1 VTEGTGHVIDP
12 AGDARRTLQ
21 DAVTSHGPEV
31 LSDAT
36 VMDHLC
42 RTQLAALPGESILI
56 VSAARADVPALL
68 RDAIPQFGNYGAIQS
83 VASTLAQASDLD
95 GAASLWVVREFA
107 RALGLIAPGGTQAMP
122 RPAPGGTGAEA
133 SGGAVAAGAAGAGA
147 AVTAG
152 MGAGP
157 GGTGAASGGGIG
169 VPGGPELAPGMAGG
183 PQPGMAGGPQP
194 GMGGGP
200 QPGMGGGP
208 EPGMAGGPQPGMGG
222 APQPA
227 GGPAARGSSG
237 SKLFTRNTVGIA
249 AAIALVAGYLG
260 VAAVAHLS
268 PFPAKTV
275 AATSSQS
282 ASTGPSTS
290 PATTPA
296 TTPATSPAASPT
308 SDYEV
313 LLSKIPAA
321 VQGRDNCHLTGTQYG
336 ATAVSQ
342 CSRLNFPAGT
352 IIYYLYPSQAALSAG
367 LRTFLAGVH
376 FHKQRECTTGND
388 FTDFLTECQ
397 TEFHN
402 QTPFMTGS
410 IAEYTSTSNAP
421 IIASTDNQQ
430 NVMAVLVG
438 TNPGDLLSYWKQLTW
453 IKD

>member
-12 AGDARRTLQ
+12 AGDARRALQ

-42 RTQLAALPGESILI
+42 RTQLTALPGECILI

-68 RDAIPQFGNYGAIQS
+68 RDAIPQFGTYGAIQS

-107 RALGLIAPGGTQAMP
+107 RALGLIAPGGTQSMP
-122 RPAPGGTGAEA
+122 RPAPAGTGAEA
-133 SGGAVAAGAAGAGA
+133 PGGAVTTGEAGAAA
-147 AVTAG
+147 AATAATAG
-152 MGAGP
+152 MSA
-157 GGTGAASGGGIG
+157 GGTDAGRGGGAG
-169 VPGGPELAPGMAGG
+169 VPGGPELS
-183 PQPGMAGGPQP
+183 PGMAGGPQP

-200 QPGMGGGP
+200 QP
-208 EPGMAGGPQPGMGG
+208 
-222 APQPA
+222 A
-227 GGPAARGSSG
+227 GGPAPRGSSG

-268 PFPAKTV
+268 PFPARTV

-282 ASTGPSTS
+282 ASAGPSTS
-290 PATTPA
+290 PATAPATTPA

-308 SDYEV
+308 SDYQV
-313 LLSKIPAA
+313 LLSKIPTA

-342 CSRLNFPAGT
+342 CSRLTLPAGT

-367 LRTFLAGVH
+367 LSTFLNSVH
-376 FHKQRECTTGND
+376 FKKQRECTTGND

-397 TEFHN
+397 TQFHN

-410 IAEYTSTSNAP
+410 IAEYTSTSNDP

>member
-12 AGDARRTLQ
+12 AGDARRALQ

-42 RTQLAALPGESILI
+42 RTQLTALPGECILI
-56 VSAARADVPALL
+56 VSAARSDVPALL
-68 RDAIPQFGNYGAIQS
+68 RDAIPQYGNYGAIQS
-83 VASTLAQASDLD
+83 VATILAQASDLD

-107 RALGLIAPGGTQAMP
+107 RALGLIAPGGTQSMP
-122 RPAPGGTGAEA
+122 RPAPGGTGAGA
-133 SGGAVAAGAAGAGA
+133 PGSAVAAGAGAVGAAAAVGAGEMGA
-147 AVTAG
+147 GG
-152 MGAGP
+152 MGAG
-157 GGTGAASGGGIG
+157 SGGGTG

-194 GMGGGP
+194 GMAGGPQPGMAAGP

-208 EPGMAGGPQPGMGG
+208 AG
-222 APQPA
+222 
-227 GGPAARGSSG
+227 RESSG
-237 SKLFTRNTVGIA
+237 SKLLNRNTVGIA

-282 ASTGPSTS
+282 PGTRPSTS
-290 PATTPA
+290 PAATSPA
-296 TTPATSPAASPT
+296 ATSPATSPDASPT
-308 SDYEV
+308 SDYDV

-321 VQGRDNCHLTGTQYG
+321 IQGRDNCHLAGTQFG

-342 CSRLNFPAGT
+342 CSRLNLAAGT
-352 IIYYLYPSQAALSAG
+352 IIYYLYPSPAALAS
-367 LRTFLAGVH
+367 GVSRLLSDNH
-376 FHKQRECTTGND
+376 FHKNRECTTGKD
-388 FTDFLTECQ
+388 FTDFLVECQ

-410 IAEYTSTSNAP
+410 IAEYSSTSNAP
-421 IIASTDNQQ
+421 IIVTSDNQQ

-438 TNPGDLLSYWKQLTW
+438 TNPGELLSYWKQLTW

>member
-1 VTEGTGHVIDP
+1 MTEGTGHVIDP
-12 AGDARRTLQ
+12 AGDARRALQ

-42 RTQLAALPGESILI
+42 RTQLTALPGECILI
-56 VSAARADVPALL
+56 VSAARANVPALL
-68 RDAIPQFGNYGAIQS
+68 SDAIPQFGNYGAIQS
-83 VASTLAQASDLD
+83 VATTLAQASDLD

-107 RALGLIAPGGTQAMP
+107 RALGLIAPGGTQSMP

-133 SGGAVAAGAAGAGA
+133 PGGAVATGEVGAGA
-147 AVTAG
+147 AATAG
-152 MGAGP
+152 MSAGA
-157 GGTGAASGGGIG
+157 GGTGAGSGGGTG

-183 PQPGMAGGPQP
+183 PQPGMG
-194 GMGGGP
+194 
-200 QPGMGGGP
+200 
-208 EPGMAGGPQPGMGG
+208 
-222 APQPA
+222 

-342 CSRLNFPAGT
+342 CSRLSLPAGT
-352 IIYYLYPSQAALSAG
+352 IIYYLYPSPAALNAG
-367 LRTFLAGVH
+367 LSTFLAGVH

-388 FTDFLTECQ
+388 FTDFLTECR

>member
-1 VTEGTGHVIDP
+1 
-12 AGDARRTLQ
+12 
-21 DAVTSHGPEV
+21 
-31 LSDAT
+31 
-36 VMDHLC
+36 M
-42 RTQLAALPGESILI
+42 
-56 VSAARADVPALL
+56 PALL

-83 VASTLAQASDLD
+83 VATTLAQASDLD

-107 RALGLIAPGGTQAMP
+107 RALGLIAPGGTQSMP
-122 RPAPGGTGAEA
+122 RPAPDGTGAEA
-133 SGGAVAAGAAGAGA
+133 PGAAVATGEVGAGA
-147 AVTAG
+147 AATA
-152 MGAGP
+152 
-157 GGTGAASGGGIG
+157 GTGAGASGAGAGSGGGTG

-194 GMGGGP
+194 GMAGGP
-200 QPGMGGGP
+200 Q
-208 EPGMAGGPQPGMGG
+208 PGMAGGPQPGMGG
-222 APQPA
+222 GPQPA

-296 TTPATSPAASPT
+296 TTPATSPAGSPDASPT

-321 VQGRDNCHLTGTQYG
+321 IQGRDNCHLAGTQFG

-342 CSRLNFPAGT
+342 CSRLNLPAGT
-352 IIYYLYPSQAALSAG
+352 IIYYLYPSRPRSA
-367 LRTFLAGVH
+367 RAQHVPRQRH
-376 FHKQRECTTGND
+376 FHKSRECTTGND

-397 TEFHN
+397 TDFHN
-402 QTPFMTGS
+402 QTPFMTGN
-410 IAEYTSTSNAP
+410 IAEYTSTSNDP

>member
-36 VMDHLC
+36 VMEHLC
-42 RTQLAALPGESILI
+42 RTQLTALPGECILI
-56 VSAARADVPALL
+56 VSAARSDVPALL
-68 RDAIPQFGNYGAIQS
+68 RDAIPQYGNYGAIQS
-83 VASTLAQASDLD
+83 VATTLAQASDLD

-107 RALGLIAPGGTQAMP
+107 RALGLIAPGGTQSMP
-122 RPAPGGTGAEA
+122 RPAPAGPGAEVPR
-133 SGGAVAAGAAGAGA
+133 GAVAPGEVGAAAAATAGMSAGAG
-147 AVTAG
+147 
-152 MGAGP
+152 
-157 GGTGAASGGGIG
+157 GTG
-169 VPGGPELAPGMAGG
+169 VPGGPELAPGMAGGPQPRMAGG

-200 QPGMGGGP
+200 QPGM
-208 EPGMAGGPQPGMGG
+208 AGGPQPGMAGG
-222 APQPA
+222 PQPA

-308 SDYEV
+308 SDYQV

-321 VQGRDNCHLTGTQYG
+321 VQGQDNCHLTGTQYG

-342 CSRLNFPAGT
+342 CSKLNLAAGT
-352 IIYYLYPSQAALSAG
+352 IIYYLYPDTAALNTGVSK
-367 LRTFLAGVH
+367 FLAGVH
-376 FHKQRECTTGND
+376 FKKQRECTTGSD

-397 TEFHN
+397 SEFN
-402 QTPFMTGS
+402 NKTPFMTGKIS
-410 IAEYTSTSNAP
+410 EYTSTSNVP
-421 IIASTDNQQ
+421 IITASDNQQ

-438 TNPGDLLSYWKQLTW
+438 TNPGDLLSYWKQLNW

>member
-1 VTEGTGHVIDP
+1 
-12 AGDARRTLQ
+12 LQ

-42 RTQLAALPGESILI
+42 RTQLTALPGECILI

-83 VASTLAQASDLD
+83 VATTLAQASDLD

-107 RALGLIAPGGTQAMP
+107 RALGLIAPGGTQSMP
-122 RPAPGGTGAEA
+122 RPAPDGTGAEVP
-133 SGGAVAAGAAGAGA
+133 GATVATGEVGAGA
-147 AVTAG
+147 AAAAG
-152 MGAGP
+152 MSAGAG
-157 GGTGAASGGGIG
+157 GAAAWSGGGSG
-169 VPGGPELAPGMAGG
+169 GPGGPELAGGPQPGMAGGPQPGMPGGPQPGMAGG

-194 GMGGGP
+194 GMGG
-200 QPGMGGGP
+200 P
-208 EPGMAGGPQPGMGG
+208 E
-222 APQPA
+222 PA

-282 ASTGPSTS
+282 AGTGPSTN

-296 TTPATSPAASPT
+296 TTPATSPAGSPDASPT

-321 VQGRDNCHLTGTQYG
+321 IQGRDNCHLTGTQYG

-342 CSRLNFPAGT
+342 CSRLTVPAGT
-352 IIYYLYPSQAALSAG
+352 IIYYLYPSQAALSPG
-367 LRTFLAGVH
+367 LGTFLASVH
-376 FHKQRECTTGND
+376 FHKQRECTTGNN
-388 FTDFLTECQ
+388 FTDFLTECR
-397 TEFHN
+397 TAFHN

-410 IAEYTSTSNAP
+410 IAEYTSTSNDP

>member
-1 VTEGTGHVIDP
+1 MTEGTGHVIDP

-31 LSDAT
+31 LSDPT
-36 VMDHLC
+36 VMEHLC

-83 VASTLAQASDLD
+83 VGTTLAQASDLD

-107 RALGLIAPGGTQAMP
+107 RALGLIAPGGTQSMP
-122 RPAPGGTGAEA
+122 RPAPDGTGAEA
-133 SGGAVAAGAAGAGA
+133 PGAAVATGEVGAGA
-147 AVTAG
+147 AATAG
-152 MGAGP
+152 LSAGVGAGGAGAGSS
-157 GGTGAASGGGIG
+157 GGTGG
-169 VPGGPELAPGMAGG
+169 PGGPELAGG

-194 GMGGGP
+194 GMGGG
-200 QPGMGGGP
+200 
-208 EPGMAGGPQPGMGG
+208 
-222 APQPA
+222 PQPA

-296 TTPATSPAASPT
+296 TTPATSPAGSPDASPT

-321 VQGRDNCHLTGTQYG
+321 IQGRDNCHLTGTQYG

-342 CSRLNFPAGT
+342 CSRLTLPAGT

-367 LRTFLAGVH
+367 LGTFLASVH
-376 FHKQRECTTGND
+376 FHKQRECTTGNN
-388 FTDFLTECQ
+388 FTDFLTECR
-397 TEFHN
+397 TAFHN

-410 IAEYTSTSNAP
+410 ITEYTSTSNDP

>member
-12 AGDARRTLQ
+12 AGDARRALQ

-42 RTQLAALPGESILI
+42 RTQLTALPGECILI

-68 RDAIPQFGNYGAIQS
+68 RDAIPQFGTYGAIQS

-107 RALGLIAPGGTQAMP
+107 RALGLIAPGGTQSMP
-122 RPAPGGTGAEA
+122 RPAPAGPGAEVPR
-133 SGGAVAAGAAGAGA
+133 GAVATGEVGAAAAATAGMSAGAGG
-147 AVTAG
+147 TDAG
-152 MGAGP
+152 R
-157 GGTGAASGGGIG
+157 GGGAG
-169 VPGGPELAPGMAGG
+169 VPGGPELSPGMAGG
-183 PQPGMAGGPQP
+183 PQA

-208 EPGMAGGPQPGMGG
+208 
-222 APQPA
+222 QPA
-227 GGPAARGSSG
+227 GGPAPRGSSG

-268 PFPAKTV
+268 PFPARTV

-282 ASTGPSTS
+282 ASAGPSTS
-290 PATTPA
+290 PATAPATTPA

-308 SDYEV
+308 SDYQV
-313 LLSKIPAA
+313 LLSKIPTA

-342 CSRLNFPAGT
+342 CSRLTLPAGT

-367 LRTFLAGVH
+367 LSTFLNSVH
-376 FHKQRECTTGND
+376 FKKQRECTTGND

-397 TEFHN
+397 THFHN

-410 IAEYTSTSNAP
+410 IAEYTSTSNDP

>member
-1 VTEGTGHVIDP
+1 
-12 AGDARRTLQ
+12 
-21 DAVTSHGPEV
+21 
-31 LSDAT
+31 
-36 VMDHLC
+36 
-42 RTQLAALPGESILI
+42 
-56 VSAARADVPALL
+56 
-68 RDAIPQFGNYGAIQS
+68 
-83 VASTLAQASDLD
+83 
-95 GAASLWVVREFA
+95 
-107 RALGLIAPGGTQAMP
+107 
-122 RPAPGGTGAEA
+122 
-133 SGGAVAAGAAGAGA
+133 
-147 AVTAG
+147 
-152 MGAGP
+152 
-157 GGTGAASGGGIG
+157 
-169 VPGGPELAPGMAGG
+169 MAGG
-183 PQPGMAGGPQP
+183 
-194 GMGGGP
+194 
-200 QPGMGGGP
+200 
-208 EPGMAGGPQPGMGG
+208 
-222 APQPA
+222 PQPA

-249 AAIALVAGYLG
+249 AAIALVAGYLA

-308 SDYEV
+308 SDYQI

-321 VQGRDNCHLTGTQYG
+321 VQGQDNCHLTGTQYG

-342 CSRLNFPAGT
+342 CSRLNLPAGT

-367 LRTFLAGVH
+367 LSTFLTGVH
-376 FHKQRECTTGND
+376 FKKQRECTTGNN
-388 FTDFLTECQ
+388 FTDFLTECR

-410 IAEYTSTSNAP
+410 IAEYTSTSNDP

>member
-1 VTEGTGHVIDP
+1 
-12 AGDARRTLQ
+12 
-21 DAVTSHGPEV
+21 
-31 LSDAT
+31 
-36 VMDHLC
+36 
-42 RTQLAALPGESILI
+42 
-56 VSAARADVPALL
+56 
-68 RDAIPQFGNYGAIQS
+68 
-83 VASTLAQASDLD
+83 
-95 GAASLWVVREFA
+95 VREFA
-107 RALGLIAPGGTQAMP
+107 RALGLIAPGGTQSMP
-122 RPAPGGTGAEA
+122 RPAPDGTGAEA
-133 SGGAVAAGAAGAGA
+133 PGAAMATGEVGAGA
-147 AVTAG
+147 AATAG
-152 MGAGP
+152 MGAG
-157 GGTGAASGGGIG
+157 GAAAWSGGGTSG
-169 VPGGPELAPGMAGG
+169 PGGPELAGGPQPGMAGGPQPGMAGGPQPGTAGG

-200 QPGMGGGP
+200 QP
-208 EPGMAGGPQPGMGG
+208 
-222 APQPA
+222 A
-227 GGPAARGSSG
+227 GGPATRGSSG

-342 CSRLNFPAGT
+342 CSRLSLPAGT
-352 IIYYLYPSQAALSAG
+352 IIYYLYPSQAALNAG
-367 LRTFLAGVH
+367 LSTFLAGVH

-388 FTDFLTECQ
+388 FTDFLTECR

>member
-1 VTEGTGHVIDP
+1 MTEGTGHVIDP

-31 LSDAT
+31 LSDPT
-36 VMDHLC
+36 VMEHLC

-83 VASTLAQASDLD
+83 VATTLAQASDLD

-107 RALGLIAPGGTQAMP
+107 RALGLIAPGGTQSMP
-122 RPAPGGTGAEA
+122 RPAPDGTGSEA
-133 SGGAVAAGAAGAGA
+133 PGAAAATREVGAGAAATAGISAGAGA
-147 AVTAG
+147 G
-152 MGAGP
+152 
-157 GGTGAASGGGIG
+157 SGGATG
-169 VPGGPELAPGMAGG
+169 VPSGPELA
-183 PQPGMAGGPQP
+183 PGMAGGPQP

-200 QPGMGGGP
+200 QPGM
-208 EPGMAGGPQPGMGG
+208 AGGPQPGM
-222 APQPA
+222 A

-282 ASTGPSTS
+282 ASTGPSTN

-296 TTPATSPAASPT
+296 TTPATSPAGSPDASPT

-321 VQGRDNCHLTGTQYG
+321 IQGRDNCHLTGTQYG

-342 CSRLNFPAGT
+342 CSRLTLPAGT

-367 LRTFLAGVH
+367 LSTFLASVH

-397 TEFHN
+397 TAFHN
-402 QTPFMTGS
+402 QTPFMTGH
-410 IAEYTSTSNAP
+410 IAEYTSTSNDP

>member
-1 VTEGTGHVIDP
+1 MTEGTGHVIDP

-31 LSDAT
+31 LSDPT
-36 VMDHLC
+36 VMEHLC

-83 VASTLAQASDLD
+83 VGTTLAQASDLD

-107 RALGLIAPGGTQAMP
+107 RALGLIAPGGTQSMP
-122 RPAPGGTGAEA
+122 RPAPDGTGSEA
-133 SGGAVAAGAAGAGA
+133 PGAAAATREVGAGAAATAGISAGAGA
-147 AVTAG
+147 G
-152 MGAGP
+152 SG
-157 GGTGAASGGGIG
+157 GGTG
-169 VPGGPELAPGMAGG
+169 VPSGPELAPGMAGGPQPGMGGGPQPGMAGG

-194 GMGGGP
+194 GMGGG
-200 QPGMGGGP
+200 
-208 EPGMAGGPQPGMGG
+208 
-222 APQPA
+222 PQPA

-282 ASTGPSTS
+282 ASTGPSTN

-296 TTPATSPAASPT
+296 TTPATSPAGSPDASPT

-321 VQGRDNCHLTGTQYG
+321 IQGRDNCHLTGTQYG

-342 CSRLNFPAGT
+342 CSRLTLPAGT

-367 LRTFLAGVH
+367 LSTFLASVH

-397 TEFHN
+397 TAFHN
-402 QTPFMTGS
+402 QTPFMTGH
-410 IAEYTSTSNAP
+410 IAEYTSTSNDP

>member
-1 VTEGTGHVIDP
+1 MTEGTGHVIDP

-31 LSDAT
+31 LSDPT

-83 VASTLAQASDLD
+83 VATTLAQASDLD

-107 RALGLIAPGGTQAMP
+107 RALGLIAPGGTQSMP
-122 RPAPGGTGAEA
+122 RPAPDGTGAEA
-133 SGGAVAAGAAGAGA
+133 PGAAVATGEVGAGA
-147 AVTAG
+147 AATAG
-152 MGAGP
+152 MSAGAG
-157 GGTGAASGGGIG
+157 GAAAWSGGVTSG
-169 VPGGPELAPGMAGG
+169 PGGPELAGGPQPGMAGG

-194 GMGGGP
+194 GMGGS
-200 QPGMGGGP
+200 
-208 EPGMAGGPQPGMGG
+208 
-222 APQPA
+222 QPA

-282 ASTGPSTS
+282 AGTGPSTN

-296 TTPATSPAASPT
+296 TTPATSPAGSPDASPT

-321 VQGRDNCHLTGTQYG
+321 IQGRDNCHLTGTQYG

-342 CSRLNFPAGT
+342 CSRLTVPAGT

-367 LRTFLAGVH
+367 LGTFLASVH
-376 FHKQRECTTGND
+376 FKKQRECTTGND
-388 FTDFLTECQ
+388 FTDFLTECR
-397 TEFHN
+397 TAFHN

-410 IAEYTSTSNAP
+410 IAEYTSTSNDP

>member
-1 VTEGTGHVIDP
+1 MTEGTGHVIDP

-21 DAVTSHGPEV
+21 DAVASHGPEV

-36 VMDHLC
+36 VMDHLS

-83 VASTLAQASDLD
+83 VATTLARASDLD

-107 RALGLIAPGGTQAMP
+107 RALGLIAPGGTQSMP
-122 RPAPGGTGAEA
+122 RPAPGGTGAGA
-133 SGGAVAAGAAGAGA
+133 PGGAVPTGEVGAAAGAAAAATAGMSAGAG
-147 AVTAG
+147 G
-152 MGAGP
+152 MGAG
-157 GGTGAASGGGIG
+157 SGGGTG

-183 PQPGMAGGPQP
+183 PQPGM
-194 GMGGGP
+194 GGGP
-200 QPGMGGGP
+200 Q
-208 EPGMAGGPQPGMGG
+208 PGMAGGPQPGMGG
-222 APQPA
+222 RPQPA
-227 GGPAARGSSG
+227 GGPAAGGSSG

-268 PFPAKTV
+268 PFPAKTA

-282 ASTGPSTS
+282 AGTGASTN

-296 TTPATSPAASPT
+296 TTPATSPATTPAASPT

-313 LLSKIPAA
+313 LLSKVPAA
-321 VQGRDNCHLTGTQYG
+321 IQGRDNCHLTGTQYG

-342 CSRLNFPAGT
+342 CSRLSVPAGT

-367 LRTFLAGVH
+367 LSTFLAGVH
-376 FHKQRECTTGND
+376 FRKQRECTTGND
-388 FTDFLTECQ
+388 FTDFLTECR

-421 IIASTDNQQ
+421 IIVSTDNQQ

>member
-12 AGDARRTLQ
+12 AGDARRALQ

-42 RTQLAALPGESILI
+42 RTQLTALPGECILI
-56 VSAARADVPALL
+56 VSAARSDVPALL
-68 RDAIPQFGNYGAIQS
+68 RDAIPQYGNYGAIQS
-83 VASTLAQASDLD
+83 VATILAQASDLD

-107 RALGLIAPGGTQAMP
+107 RALGLIAPGGTQSMP
-122 RPAPGGTGAEA
+122 RPAPGGTGAGA
-133 SGGAVAAGAAGAGA
+133 PGSAVAAGAGAVGATAAAAVGAGEMGA
-147 AVTAG
+147 GG
-152 MGAGP
+152 MGAG
-157 GGTGAASGGGIG
+157 GMGAGSGGGTG

-194 GMGGGP
+194 GMAAGP
-200 QPGMGGGP
+200 QPVMGGGP
-208 EPGMAGGPQPGMGG
+208 AG
-222 APQPA
+222 
-227 GGPAARGSSG
+227 RESSG
-237 SKLFTRNTVGIA
+237 SKLLNRNTVGIA

-282 ASTGPSTS
+282 PGTRPSTS
-290 PATTPA
+290 PAATSPA
-296 TTPATSPAASPT
+296 ATSPAASPDASPT
-308 SDYEV
+308 SDYDV

-321 VQGRDNCHLTGTQYG
+321 IQGRDNCHLAGTQFG

-342 CSRLNFPAGT
+342 CSRLKLAAGT
-352 IIYYLYPSQAALSAG
+352 IIYYLYPSPAALAS
-367 LRTFLAGVH
+367 GVSRLLSDNH
-376 FHKQRECTTGND
+376 FHKNRECTTGKD
-388 FTDFLTECQ
+388 FTDFLVECQ

-410 IAEYTSTSNAP
+410 IAEYSSTSNAP
-421 IIASTDNQQ
+421 IIVTSDNQQ

-438 TNPGDLLSYWKQLTW
+438 TNPGELLSYWKQLTW

>member
-1 VTEGTGHVIDP
+1 MTEGTGHVIDP

-31 LSDAT
+31 LSDPT

-83 VASTLAQASDLD
+83 VATTLAQASDLD

-107 RALGLIAPGGTQAMP
+107 RALGLIAPGGTQSMP
-122 RPAPGGTGAEA
+122 RPAPDGTGAEA
-133 SGGAVAAGAAGAGA
+133 PGAAVATGEVGAGA
-147 AVTAG
+147 AATAG
-152 MGAGP
+152 MGAG
-157 GGTGAASGGGIG
+157 GAAAWSGGGTSG
-169 VPGGPELAPGMAGG
+169 PGGPELAGGPQPGMGGG

-200 QPGMGGGP
+200 QP
-208 EPGMAGGPQPGMGG
+208 
-222 APQPA
+222 A
-227 GGPAARGSSG
+227 GGPAPRGSSG
-237 SKLFTRNTVGIA
+237 SRLFTRNTVGIA

-282 ASTGPSTS
+282 ASTGPSSS

-296 TTPATSPAASPT
+296 TTPATSPAGSPDASPT
-308 SDYEV
+308 SNYQV

-321 VQGRDNCHLTGTQYG
+321 IQGRDNCHLTGTQYG

-342 CSRLNFPAGT
+342 CSRLTVPAGT

-367 LRTFLAGVH
+367 LSTFLASVH

-388 FTDFLTECQ
+388 FTDFLTECR
-397 TEFHN
+397 TAFHN

-410 IAEYTSTSNAP
+410 IAEYTSTSNDP

>member
-36 VMDHLC
+36 VMEHLC
-42 RTQLAALPGESILI
+42 RTQLTALPGECILI
-56 VSAARADVPALL
+56 VSAARSDVPALL
-68 RDAIPQFGNYGAIQS
+68 RDAIPQHGNYGAIQS
-83 VASTLAQASDLD
+83 VATTLAQASDLD

-107 RALGLIAPGGTQAMP
+107 RALGLIAPGGTQSMP
-122 RPAPGGTGAEA
+122 RPAPGGSGAGATGA
-133 SGGAVAAGAAGAGA
+133 GAAGAAGVAGVA
-147 AVTAG
+147 AAAATG
-152 MGAGP
+152 EMGA
-157 GGTGAASGGGIG
+157 GGTGAGSGGGTG
-169 VPGGPELAPGMAGG
+169 VPGGPELAPGMAGGPPPGMAGPQPGMAGPQPGMAG

-200 QPGMGGGP
+200 
-208 EPGMAGGPQPGMGG
+208 AG
-222 APQPA
+222 
-227 GGPAARGSSG
+227 RGSSG
-237 SKLFTRNTVGIA
+237 SKLFNRNTVGIA

-260 VAAVAHLS
+260 VAAVAHLT

-275 AATSSQS
+275 AATSSQPP
-282 ASTGPSTS
+282 STGPSTS

-296 TTPATSPAASPT
+296 TSPDASPDASPT
-308 SDYEV
+308 SDYDV

-321 VQGRDNCHLTGTQYG
+321 IQGRDNCHLAGTQFG

-342 CSRLNFPAGT
+342 CSRLNLPAGT
-352 IIYYLYPSQAALSAG
+352 IIYYSYPSPAALAS
-367 LRTFLAGVH
+367 GVSKLLSDNH
-376 FHKQRECTTGND
+376 FRKSRECTTGND
-388 FTDFLTECQ
+388 FTDFLVECQ
-397 TEFHN
+397 TDFHN

-410 IAEYTSTSNAP
+410 IAEYSSTSNAP
-421 IIASTDNQQ
+421 IIVTSDNQQ

-438 TNPGDLLSYWKQLTW
+438 TNPGELLSYWKKLTW

>member
-1 VTEGTGHVIDP
+1 MGRSFVTEGTGHVIDP
-12 AGDARRTLQ
+12 AGDARRVLQ
-21 DAVTSHGPEV
+21 DAVASHGPEV

-36 VMDHLC
+36 VMDHLS

-83 VASTLAQASDLD
+83 VATTLARASDLD

-107 RALGLIAPGGTQAMP
+107 RALGLIAPGGTQSMP
-122 RPAPGGTGAEA
+122 RPAPAGTGAEA
-133 SGGAVAAGAAGAGA
+133 PRGAVATGEVGAGA
-147 AVTAG
+147 AATAG
-152 MGAGP
+152 MSAGA
-157 GGTGAASGGGIG
+157 GGTGAGRGGGTG

-183 PQPGMAGGPQP
+183 PQPGMAGAPQP

-200 QPGMGGGP
+200 H
-208 EPGMAGGPQPGMGG
+208 PGMAGGPQP
-222 APQPA
+222 A
-227 GGPAARGSSG
+227 GGPAAPGSSG

-282 ASTGPSTS
+282 AGTGPSTS

-321 VQGRDNCHLTGTQYG
+321 VQGQDNCHLTGTQYG

-342 CSRLNFPAGT
+342 CSRLSLPAGT
-352 IIYYLYPSQAALSAG
+352 IIYYLYPSQAALRVG
-367 LRTFLAGVH
+367 LSTFLAGVH
-376 FHKQRECTTGND
+376 FKKQRECTTGND

>member
-36 VMDHLC
+36 VMDHLA
-42 RTQLAALPGESILI
+42 RTQLAALPGECILI

-83 VASTLAQASDLD
+83 VATTLAQASDLD

-107 RALGLIAPGGTQAMP
+107 RALGLIAPGGTQSMP
-122 RPAPGGTGAEA
+122 RPAPDGTGAEA
-133 SGGAVAAGAAGAGA
+133 PGAAVATGEVGAGA
-147 AVTAG
+147 AATAG
-152 MGAGP
+152 MSAGAGGAGAGSG
-157 GGTGAASGGGIG
+157 GGTGG
-169 VPGGPELAPGMAGG
+169 PGMAGG

-194 GMGGGP
+194 
-200 QPGMGGGP
+200 
-208 EPGMAGGPQPGMGG
+208 PGMAGGPQPGMGG
-222 APQPA
+222 GPQPA

-282 ASTGPSTS
+282 AGTGPSTN

-296 TTPATSPAASPT
+296 TTPATSPAGSPDASPT

-321 VQGRDNCHLTGTQYG
+321 IQGRDNCHLTGTQYG

-342 CSRLNFPAGT
+342 CSRLTVPAGT

-367 LRTFLAGVH
+367 LGTFLASVH
-376 FHKQRECTTGND
+376 FKKQRECTTGND
-388 FTDFLTECQ
+388 FTDFLTECR
-397 TEFHN
+397 TAFHN

-410 IAEYTSTSNAP
+410 IAEYTSTSNDP

>member
-12 AGDARRTLQ
+12 AGEARRALQ
-21 DAVTSHGPEV
+21 EAVSSHGPEV

-36 VMDHLC
+36 VMDTLC
-42 RTQLAALPGESILI
+42 RTQLAALPGECILI

-83 VASTLAQASDLD
+83 VATTLAQASDLD
-95 GAASLWVVREFA
+95 GAASLWVVREFG
-107 RALGLIAPGGTQAMP
+107 RALGLIAPGGTQSMP
-122 RPAPGGTGAEA
+122 RPAPGG
-133 SGGAVAAGAAGAGA
+133 AGAAA
-147 AVTAG
+147 AAG
-152 MGAGP
+152 MGAGALATGEMGTGGTGT
-157 GGTGAASGGGIG
+157 GGTGAPAGTGGGTGIPGGTG

-183 PQPGMAGGPQP
+183 PQLGMAGGPHPGMPGAPQP
-194 GMGGGP
+194 GMPGAPQPGLPGGP
-200 QPGMGGGP
+200 QPG
-208 EPGMAGGPQPGMGG
+208 Q
-222 APQPA
+222 A

-237 SKLFTRNTVGIA
+237 SKLLNRQTVGIA

-260 VAAVAHLS
+260 VAAAAHLT

-275 AATSSQS
+275 AASSSQS
-282 ASTGPSTS
+282 AGAGPSTT
-290 PATTPA
+290 PGTTPG

-308 SDYEV
+308 SDYDL

-342 CSRLNFPAGT
+342 CSKLNLAAGT
-352 IIYYLYPSQAALSAG
+352 IIYYLYPDTAALNTGVSK
-367 LRTFLAGVH
+367 FLAGVH
-376 FHKQRECTTGND
+376 FKKQRECTTGSD

-397 TEFHN
+397 SEFN
-402 QTPFMTGS
+402 NKTPFMTGKIS
-410 IAEYTSTSNAP
+410 EYTSTSNVP
-421 IIASTDNQQ
+421 IITASDNQQ

-438 TNPGDLLSYWKQLTW
+438 TNPGDLLSYWKQLNW